1 MYICPMNKK
10 TAGTAV
16 FLFFSLFLILCT
28 VSCSRAGLEKAVT
41 DEELP
46 DMIMTEASYTL
57 GRPDR
62 TPLRMQARTIT
73 IYSERN
79 RTVLEEPVFTQKAK
93 DSEEIELEGSC
104 KRAESFDNENVTL
117 EGNVRVMKK
126 SDNVTIECDNLIWD
140 DKTSSLSTDGLV
152 KLSYKDGTR
161 MTARGF
167 RALLDSDT
175 YEFTEILEGRYSDDQ
190 VSE

>member
-10 TAGTAV
+10 TVGTAV
-16 FLFFSLFLILCT
+16 YLFFSLFLILCT
-28 VSCSRAGLEKAVT
+28 VSCSRTGLEKAVT

-46 DMIMTEASYTL
+46 DMIMTDASYTL
-57 GRPDR
+57 GKPDR
-62 TPLRMQARTIT
+62 TPLRMQAKTII

-79 RTVLEEPVFTQKAK
+79 RTVLEMPVFTQKAK
-93 DSEEIELEGSC
+93 DSDEIELEGSC
-104 KRAESFDNENVTL
+104 MRAESFDNEKVTL
-117 EGNVRVMKK
+117 EGNVRVLKK

-152 KLSYKDGTR
+152 MLSYKDGTS
-161 MTARGF
+161 MKARGLK
-167 RALLDSDT
+167 ALLDSDT

-190 VSE
+190 GTK